1 MTFCHNVVNILLQTI
16 FNLMQDK
23 KDHELHADIYLPR
36 NAFHLSLFGIFIVK
50 NLGIQKG
57 NI

>member
-23 KDHELHADIYLPR
+23 KDHELHADIDLPR
-36 NAFHLSLFGIFIVK
+36 NAFHLSSSGIFIVK

>member
-36 NAFHLSLFGIFIVK
+36 NAFHLSLSGIFTVK
-50 NLGIQKG
+50 TFGIQKA
-57 NI
+57 NH